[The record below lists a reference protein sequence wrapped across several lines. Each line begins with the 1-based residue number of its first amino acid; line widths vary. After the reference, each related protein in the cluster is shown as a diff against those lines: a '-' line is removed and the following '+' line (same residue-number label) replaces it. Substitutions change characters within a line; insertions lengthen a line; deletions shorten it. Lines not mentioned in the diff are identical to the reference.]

1 MANEPLVLLV
11 EDQAE
16 VAEMYRLKL
25 QFDGYRVAIASDGL
39 VGLQMVGSL
48 LPDVVLLDMHLP
60 GVSGLK
66 VLAALRA
73 QEATQKL
80 PVLMLSADDSPSM
93 VREAQRLQVSEYL
106 IKGDVLPSRLSRAVA
121 DVLATMSAS
130 A

>member
-106 IKGDVLPSRLSRAVA
+106 IKGDVLPSHLSRAVA